1 MRLGR
6 ERRVGNP
13 MKELRIREKER
24 EVEVEAL
31 VLSVDVTVCNNMSD
45 HISEH
50 LVKKHRQIHGLYI
63 HLEQLHDVHMKGTE
77 VGGAD

>member
-6 ERRVGNP
+6 SGELGIQWRSWHLER
-13 MKELRIREKER
+13 ER

-31 VLSVDVTVCNNMSD
+31 VLSVDATDRSD
-45 HISEH
+45 LICMNWSEET
-50 LVKKHRQIHGLYI
+50 QANTWAIYI

-77 VGGAD
+77 VGGADT